1 MNIAVISFTDAAST
15 IAARICSKMKNADMY
30 DNRSCCR
37 GVKSKIGSIFKTYD
51 GIVFV
56 CAAGIAVRMI
66 APYISDKRKD
76 PAVVVVDDM
85 GRFAISL
92 LSGHIGGAND
102 LARKISALIGAQA
115 VITTA
120 SDSRGIES
128 VDMFAKRCDL
138 YIENMEDV
146 KKITSIMVN
155 KGAIRF
161 ITETSDI
168 INYHNI
174 SDADFEGSI
183 YVTSKGKED
192 FIRPCCILR
201 PKNLMVG
208 IGCKRGKIRD
218 DILNAIY
225 KVFKDNN
232 LSIKSINA
240 IASIDLKKD
249 EKGIIETCK
258 YLNCSFIVFSANDI
272 KRVQDRFKKSAF
284 VESKVGVTSVCEPCA
299 YLAGGDIIVGKT
311 CIDGV
316 TVAVGRMI

>member
-1 MNIAVISFTDAAST
+1 MKIAVISFTDAASG
-15 IAARICSKMKNADMY
+15 IAGRICSAMEGSDMY
-30 DNRSCCR
+30 DNRNCHG
-37 GVKSKIGSIFKTYD
+37 GVKSKIGSIFKSYD

-56 CAAGIAVRMI
+56 CAVGIAVRMI
-66 APYISDKRKD
+66 ATYIRDKTKD

-102 LARKISALIGAQA
+102 LTREISALIGAQA

-128 VDMFAKRCDL
+128 VDMFAKRCGFF
-138 YIENMEDV
+138 IENMEDA

-155 KGAIRF
+155 GGTIRF
-161 ITETSDI
+161 VSETGDR
-168 INYHNI
+168 INYRNI

-183 YVTSKGKED
+183 YVTSKEED
-192 FIRPCCILR
+192 IARPCCILR
-201 PKNLMVG
+201 PKDLAVG
-208 IGCKRGKIRD
+208 VGCKRGKTRN

-225 KVFKDNN
+225 QVFKDNN
-232 LSIKSINA
+232 LSVKSIKA

-249 EKGIIETCK
+249 EKGIIEACK
-258 YLNCSFIVFSANDI
+258 YLGCSFIIFSAEDI

-299 YLAGGDIIVGKT
+299 FLAGGDIIVGKT
-311 CIDGV
+311 CMDGV
-316 TVAVGRMI
+316 TVAVGRVI